1 MTGIKTAHIQAE
13 TRVTLDAPEV
23 VCTEKLKAR
32 TFELTHGGAIAGD
45 VIHSGGV
52 LQSNGIT
59 VHEHKHGGVQ
69 SGGSTTGGPQ

>member
-13 TRVTLDAPEV
+13 TRVTLDTPEV
-23 VCTEKLKAR
+23 ECTEHLKTR
-32 TFELTHGGAIAGD
+32 TFELTHGGTMAGD
-45 VIHSGGV
+45 VFHSDGV

>member
-1 MTGIKTAHIQAE
+1 M
-13 TRVTLDAPEV
+13 
-23 VCTEKLKAR
+23 
-32 TFELTHGGAIAGD
+32 
-45 VIHSGGV
+45 